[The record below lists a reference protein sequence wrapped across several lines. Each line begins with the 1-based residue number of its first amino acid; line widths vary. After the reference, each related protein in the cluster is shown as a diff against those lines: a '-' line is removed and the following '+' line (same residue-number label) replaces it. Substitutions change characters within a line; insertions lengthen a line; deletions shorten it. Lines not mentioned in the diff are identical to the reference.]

1 MHMHMHMHIRVRV
14 RKHQQQQQLSP
25 FVTPNVTPNVNQL
38 YSKVDNKK
46 AKVAMSIWMPT
57 TPAADLRAGTKLSNV
72 FNGRIVT
79 RVVREN
85 GSGEKKYV
93 MMHKCY
99 CH

>member
-1 MHMHMHMHIRVRV
+1 MHMHMHIRVRV
-14 RKHQQQQQLSP
+14 RKHQQQQRLSL
-25 FVTPNVTPNVNQL
+25 FVTPNVTPHVNQL
-38 YSKVDNKK
+38 YSKENKK

-93 MMHKCY
+93 IMHKCY